1 MTLPRG
7 PADKLGNRYE
17 AWWTLSEFV
26 RMLGGKTEAI
36 RIEDPG
42 FEKAE
47 FVVAAGSRREFHQ
60 AKRSHLTGKWRLAT
74 LQTEGLVE
82 VIGRQ
87 LTGNEDRFVF
97 VSGSDAPE
105 LVELCDAARDSESVE
120 EFKRHFLATQRRQQ
134 NLKRLIDAW
143 ACDLPTARERLRRID
158 IRTIGEPELAD
169 KVRLGAQLLFLA
181 NPHRVV
187 DTLRGIAGD
196 SVHRTVTR
204 HGLVGDLR
212 RRGFLLRRVTDPA
225 AAGAAIRTATDRF
238 LNAARRR
245 LIRGQLV
252 PRSAAE
258 SLSSR
263 LSPTPSCWLMLV
275 RSTRSGSL
283 AFSSRFIHH
292 RGSWT
297 ASRPRGVADSGARG
311 GRGSRRATGGADR
324 RSSLCGGRG
333 RGGSGNRSVRAVSAG
348 DTQIMTGTA
357 SKRVFLV
364 AGPNGAGKT
373 TFATEFLPN
382 EADCPIFVNA
392 DLIAAGLSPF
402 GPARVA
408 VEAGRLVLRQV
419 DAHARQGHSFA
430 LETTL
435 SGRGHARRIVRWRKQ
450 GYRVKLFF
458 LRLATPE
465 AAIARVAQRVS
476 EGGHDVPEA
485 VIRRRF
491 HSGWRNFER
500 IYRDLVDTWAVYDSS
515 DYVPFLLEE
524 GSRE

>member
-1 MTLPRG
+1 MTLPGG

-263 LSPTPSCWLMLV
+263 LSGEASDTVITGQAGSGKSSCVVQIVDALLDRGV
-275 RSTRSGSL
+275 PVL
-283 AFSSRFIHH
+283 AFRLDRLVS
-292 RGSWT
+292 
-297 ASRPRGVADSGARG
+297 ASTTVDLGRRLDLEESPILVLAAAAEAAGRPAVLIVDLLCVEGVA
-311 GRGSRRATGGADR
+311 
-324 RSSLCGGRG
+324 
-333 RGGSGNRSVRAVSAG
+333 
-348 DTQIMTGTA
+348 
-357 SKRVFLV
+357 
-364 AGPNGAGKT
+364 GAG
-373 TFATEFLPN
+373 AEI
-382 EADCPIFVNA
+382 D
-392 DLIAAGLSPF
+392 
-402 GPARVA
+402 R
-408 VEAGRLVLRQV
+408 
-419 DAHARQGHSFA
+419 
-430 LETTL
+430 
-435 SGRGHARRIVRWRKQ
+435 
-450 GYRVKLFF
+450 
-458 LRLATPE
+458 
-465 AAIARVAQRVS
+465 
-476 EGGHDVPEA
+476 
-485 VIRRRF
+485 
-491 HSGWRNFER
+491 FER
-500 IYRDLVDTWAVYDSS
+500 
-515 DYVPFLLEE
+515 
-524 GSRE
+524 

>member
-134 NLKRLIDAW
+134 SLKRLIDAW

-263 LSPTPSCWLMLV
+263 LPV
-275 RSTRSGSL
+275 L
-283 AFSSRFIHH
+283 AFRLDRLVSVSTTVDLGRRLDLEESPILVL
-292 RGSWT
+292 
-297 ASRPRGVADSGARG
+297 AAAAEAAARPAVLIVDLLCVEGVA
-311 GRGSRRATGGADR
+311 
-324 RSSLCGGRG
+324 
-333 RGGSGNRSVRAVSAG
+333 
-348 DTQIMTGTA
+348 
-357 SKRVFLV
+357 
-364 AGPNGAGKT
+364 GAG
-373 TFATEFLPN
+373 AEI
-382 EADCPIFVNA
+382 D
-392 DLIAAGLSPF
+392 
-402 GPARVA
+402 R
-408 VEAGRLVLRQV
+408 
-419 DAHARQGHSFA
+419 
-430 LETTL
+430 
-435 SGRGHARRIVRWRKQ
+435 
-450 GYRVKLFF
+450 
-458 LRLATPE
+458 
-465 AAIARVAQRVS
+465 
-476 EGGHDVPEA
+476 
-485 VIRRRF
+485 
-491 HSGWRNFER
+491 FER
-500 IYRDLVDTWAVYDSS
+500 
-515 DYVPFLLEE
+515 
-524 GSRE
+524 